1 MVYFTSVLF
10 LRVCSL
16 QILANKLSLKN
27 LPTAFN
33 NILVEEL
40 LEKGD
45 TLVRKNEAVGDV
57 IYHGMNVSIYTEIL
71 EDVLQGNVPPEF
83 AGGKFALLKDVRH
96 LKKTTFAQM
105 IKVFEVQMGKRIF
118 LFVEK
123 WHTRRNV
130 YCSLIRSQNR

>member
-96 LKKTTFAQM
+96 LEIFICT
-105 IKVFEVQMGKRIF
+105 IK
-118 LFVEK
+118 
-123 WHTRRNV
+123 
-130 YCSLIRSQNR
+130 